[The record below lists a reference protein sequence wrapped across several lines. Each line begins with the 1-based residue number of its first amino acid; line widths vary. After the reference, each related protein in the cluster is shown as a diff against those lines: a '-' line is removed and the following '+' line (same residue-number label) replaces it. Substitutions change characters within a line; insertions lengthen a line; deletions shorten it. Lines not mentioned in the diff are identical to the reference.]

1 VAPQGVLSDMEA
13 NNLIA
18 LRYVDDAYAPT
29 MSYPLN
35 PNGSIS
41 SVAGISDQTGRV
53 MALMP
58 HPEGYLFRTQH
69 PTWTRGGVPE
79 EGMGLMVFRNAV
91 RYVRES
97 LL

>member
-1 VAPQGVLSDMEA
+1 
-13 NNLIA
+13 
-18 LRYVDDAYAPT
+18 

-41 SVAGISDQTGRV
+41 SVAGISDRTGRL

-69 PTWTRGGVPE
+69 PAWTRGGVPAD
-79 EGMGLMVFRNAV
+79 GMGLMVFRNAV
-91 RYVRES
+91 RYVRET
-97 LL
+97 LV